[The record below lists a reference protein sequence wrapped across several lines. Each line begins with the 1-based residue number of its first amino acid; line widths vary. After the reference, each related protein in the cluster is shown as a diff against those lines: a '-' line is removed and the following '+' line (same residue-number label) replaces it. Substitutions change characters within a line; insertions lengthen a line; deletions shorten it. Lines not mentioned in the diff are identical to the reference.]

1 LGLMRRSILMASQS
15 PWMREHAPRFGFM
28 RRTVTRFMP
37 GEDVQDAL
45 TAARS
50 LSTQGLRTVFT
61 HLGENVAL
69 RSEAEL
75 VTQHYLSLIDRI
87 RAAGLG
93 TEISLKL
100 TQLGL
105 DLDPKFCYDNLST
118 LLEHTPPEK
127 TLWIDMEQSP
137 YVDVTLELFR
147 RARKS
152 HANIG
157 VCLQAYL
164 FRTEKDLDSLIPMGA
179 AIRLVKG
186 AYNEPAEIAYPV
198 KKDVDENFLHLAQ
211 RLLSPE
217 ARRARVRAVLATHDR
232 ALIAKIIEWTASQ
245 GVPKDKVEFQMLYG
259 IQRAEQIRLAQ
270 AGYPSGVL
278 VAYGTF
284 WYPWFMR
291 RLAERPANVLFPG
304 PPFLLELIPT
314 LQHRQRTS
322 ESARKSCIRPKF
334 KQHVIAKRSEGTAF
348 YVPRTGSIAKKREP
362 TAVVILRSAFGDEGS
377 HPCSE

>member
-1 LGLMRRSILMASQS
+1 MGLMRRSILMASQS

-45 TAARS
+45 SAARG
-50 LSTQGLRTVFT
+50 LTANGLRTVLT
-61 HLGENVAL
+61 HLGENVAV

-75 VTQHYLSLIDRI
+75 VTQHYRTVIDRI

-93 TEISLKL
+93 TEISVKL

-105 DLDPKFCYDNLST
+105 DLDPKFCYENLIA
-118 LLEHTPPEK
+118 LLEYTPPDK

-137 YVDVTLELFR
+137 YVDVTLELYR

-152 HANIG
+152 YANVG

-186 AYNEPAEIAYPV
+186 AYNEPAEIAYPA
-198 KKDVDENFLHLAQ
+198 KKDVDENYLHLAQ

-217 ARRARVRAVLATHDR
+217 ARRARVRAVMATHDR
-232 ALIAKIIEWTASQ
+232 SLIAKLIEWTTSQ
-245 GVPKDKVEFQMLYG
+245 GVPKEKVEFQMLYG

-278 VAYGTF
+278 IAYGTF

-291 RLAERPANVLFPG
+291 RLAERPANVF
-304 PPFLLELIPT
+304 FL
-314 LQHRQRTS
+314 
-322 ESARKSCIRPKF
+322 ARHFFSN
-334 KQHVIAKRSEGTAF
+334 
-348 YVPRTGSIAKKREP
+348 
-362 TAVVILRSAFGDEGS
+362 
-377 HPCSE
+377 

>member
-15 PWMREHAPRFGFM
+15 PWMREHAPRLGFM
-28 RRTVTRFMP
+28 RRTVARFMP

-45 TAARS
+45 SAARA
-50 LSTQGLRTVFT
+50 LAANGLRTVFT
-61 HLGENVAL
+61 HLGENVVDRA
-69 RSEAEL
+69 EAEA
-75 VTQHYLSLIDRI
+75 VTQHYHGVLDRI

-93 TEISLKL
+93 TEISVKL

-105 DLDPKFCYDNLST
+105 DLEPKFCYDNLIA
-118 LLEHTPPEK
+118 LLEHMPVEK

-137 YVDVTLELFR
+137 YVDVTLELYR

-152 HANIG
+152 YANIG

-164 FRTEKDLDSLIPMGA
+164 FRTEKDLDTLIPMGA

-186 AYNEPAEIAYPV
+186 AYNEPAEIAYPA

-232 ALIAKIIEWTASQ
+232 SLIANLIAWSTSQ

-270 AGYPSGVL
+270 AGYPSGV
-278 VAYGTF
+278 
-284 WYPWFMR
+284 
-291 RLAERPANVLFPG
+291 
-304 PPFLLELIPT
+304 
-314 LQHRQRTS
+314 
-322 ESARKSCIRPKF
+322 
-334 KQHVIAKRSEGTAF
+334 VIA
-348 YVPRTGSIAKKREP
+348 
-362 TAVVILRSAFGDEGS
+362 
-377 HPCSE
+377 

>member
-1 LGLMRRSILMASQS
+1 
-15 PWMREHAPRFGFM
+15 
-28 RRTVTRFMP
+28 MP

-45 TAARS
+45 SAARA
-50 LSTQGLRTVFT
+50 LAANGLRTVFT
-61 HLGENVAL
+61 HLGENVVDRA
-69 RSEAEL
+69 EAEA
-75 VTQHYLSLIDRI
+75 VTQHYHGVLDRI

-93 TEISLKL
+93 TEISVKL

-105 DLDPKFCYDNLST
+105 DLEPKFCYDNLIA
-118 LLEHTPPEK
+118 LLEHMPVEK

-137 YVDVTLELFR
+137 YVDVTLELYR

-152 HANIG
+152 YANIG

-164 FRTEKDLDSLIPMGA
+164 FRTEKDLDTLIPMGA

-186 AYNEPAEIAYPV
+186 AYNEPAEIAYPA

-232 ALIAKIIEWTASQ
+232 SLIANLIAWSTSQ

-278 VAYGTF
+278 IAYGTF

-291 RLAERPANVLFPG
+291 RLAERPANVLF
-304 PPFLLELIPT
+304 L
-314 LQHRQRTS
+314 
-322 ESARKSCIRPKF
+322 ARHFFSN
-334 KQHVIAKRSEGTAF
+334 
-348 YVPRTGSIAKKREP
+348 
-362 TAVVILRSAFGDEGS
+362 
-377 HPCSE
+377 

>member
-1 LGLMRRSILMASQS
+1 MRRSILMASQS
-15 PWMREHAPRFGFM
+15 QWMREHAPRFGFM

-45 TAARS
+45 TAARG
-50 LSTQGLRTVFT
+50 LAANGLRTVFT
-61 HLGENVAL
+61 QLGENISE
-69 RSEAEL
+69 RTEAEA

-93 TEISLKL
+93 TEISVKL

-105 DLDPKFCYDNLST
+105 DLDPKFCHENLVT
-118 LLEHTPPEK
+118 LLAHTPPER

-137 YVDVTLELFR
+137 YVDVTLELYR
-147 RARKS
+147 RVRKS
-152 HANIG
+152 YANVG

-164 FRTEKDLDSLIPMGA
+164 FRTEKDLDTLIPMGA
-179 AIRLVKG
+179 SIRLVKG
-186 AYNEPAEIAYPV
+186 AYNEPAEIAYPA

-232 ALIAKIIEWTASQ
+232 SLIAKLIAWSTSQ

-278 VAYGTF
+278 IAYGTF

-291 RLAERPANVLFPG
+291 RLAERPANVLF
-304 PPFLLELIPT
+304 L
-314 LQHRQRTS
+314 
-322 ESARKSCIRPKF
+322 ARHFFSN
-334 KQHVIAKRSEGTAF
+334 
-348 YVPRTGSIAKKREP
+348 
-362 TAVVILRSAFGDEGS
+362 
-377 HPCSE
+377 